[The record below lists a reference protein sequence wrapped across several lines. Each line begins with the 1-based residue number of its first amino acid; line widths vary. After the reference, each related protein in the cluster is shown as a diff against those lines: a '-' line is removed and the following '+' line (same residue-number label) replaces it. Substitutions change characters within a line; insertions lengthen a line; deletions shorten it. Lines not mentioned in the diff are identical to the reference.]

1 MRYIKKLTLLL
12 MLTIFLLFSCGTNH
26 KLTPP
31 ENVNILEFGTESTLE
46 VVTWNLKTF
55 PLNNNTVQTI
65 SQIIPQFKVDII
77 ACQEV
82 MDQNA
87 FYQLASAIP
96 QYEALVSN
104 ATSSYRLAYLY
115 NKETV
120 QVNEVYPI
128 FIGESNPFPRPPY
141 VLDFNYKGLNF
152 ICINNHLKALGDD
165 YIDESDAW
173 DEEVRRRLACQ
184 KLDQY
189 ITEHFPDR
197 RVIVVGDMNDQIA
210 EPPSTNVF
218 QVFLDK
224 PDEYYFTDYPIA
236 LNPTYDNVSYPHYS
250 PPSHLDHILIT
261 NELFD
266 AFAQADS
273 VCRVIKVEDY
283 MGSWSTYS
291 SIISDHRPLGVR
303 LYFSR

>member
-1 MRYIKKLTLLL
+1 M
-12 MLTIFLLFSCGTNH
+12 FSCGTNH

-31 ENVNILEFGTESTLE
+31 ENISILEFGTEATLE

-55 PLNNNTVQTI
+55 PLNNNTIQTI

-77 ACQEV
+77 ACQEI

-96 QYEALVSN
+96 HYEALVSN

-115 NKETV
+115 NTETV

-128 FIGESNPFPRPPY
+128 YVGESNPFPRPPY
-141 VLDFNYKGLNF
+141 VLDFNYKGENF
-152 ICINNHLKALGDD
+152 ICINNHLKALGDN
-165 YIDESDAW
+165 YIDETDSW

-189 ITEHFPDR
+189 IAEHFPDK

-236 LNPTYDNVSYPHYS
+236 LNPSYNNVSYPNYS

-266 AFAQADS
+266 AFAEADS
-273 VCRVIKVEDY
+273 VCHVIRVEEY
-283 MGSWSTYS
+283 MGSWNNYS
-291 SIISDHRPLGVR
+291 SLVSDHRPLGVR
-303 LYFSR
+303 LYVSQ